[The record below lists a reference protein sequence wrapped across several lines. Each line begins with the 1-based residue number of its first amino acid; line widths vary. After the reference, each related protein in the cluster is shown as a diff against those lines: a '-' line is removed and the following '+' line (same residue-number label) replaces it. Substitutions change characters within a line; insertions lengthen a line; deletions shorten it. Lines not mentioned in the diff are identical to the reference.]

1 MAIKVLIVDDT
12 KTIRHQLREML
23 TGKEF
28 ELDEAADGVEALA
41 KIRADP
47 PQIVLMDIMMPNM
60 DGIECC
66 RRIKADPN
74 MKDIKVVMVSTKSE
88 YLKIN
93 EAFKARCDD
102 YITKPIK
109 EIELSNKMK
118 ELSKMVHA
126 RMTLQSL

>member
-12 KTIRHQLREML
+12 RTIRYQLREML
-23 TGKEF
+23 SGKEF

-93 EAFKARCDD
+93 EAFKAHCDD